1 MIILITGLQGKWNN
15 LILCFILWGHD
26 GITQFLFL
34 KLLKNKK
41 IIVQVRL
48 EVSNLGAREW

>member
-41 IIVQVRL
+41 IVLVRL